1 MKTAIGAKTFLYPM
15 PTTLIGALAGGRPN
29 YMTVAYCGIANYHP
43 AMIAIGVNPTHRTT
57 AGIEETGVFSVNLPS
72 AKMVEV
78 TDYCG
83 LVTGAEADK
92 SGLFTP
98 FYGTLEKAPMI
109 QECPLTMECRVSAKV
124 PLPMDALYIAE
135 IVEVYA
141 DPEVLENGLP
151 HLAKLD
157 PILFSMG
164 DNTYWKVG
172 DFLAKAW
179 SVGKGF
185 QPKGRA

>member
-1 MKTAIGAKTFLYPM
+1 
-15 PTTLIGALAGGRPN
+15 
-29 YMTVAYCGIANYHP
+29 
-43 AMIAIGVNPTHRTT
+43 
-57 AGIEETGVFSVNLPS
+57 
-72 AKMVEV
+72 
-78 TDYCG
+78 
-83 LVTGAEADK
+83 
-92 SGLFTP
+92 
-98 FYGTLEKAPMI
+98 MI